1 LFFLVDLSWHLI
13 LIRCQLFFCHYI
25 YPMDQK
31 EELYFKDDIQWRKWL
46 SENHISSE
54 GIYLIFYKAENNEA
68 SMHWEEV
75 I

>member
-1 LFFLVDLSWHLI
+1 L
-13 LIRCQLFFCHYI
+13 
-25 YPMDQK
+25 DQK

-46 SENHISSE
+46 SENHISSK
-54 GIYLIFYKAENNEA
+54 GIYLIFYKAKNKEA